1 MRWAPTH
8 LPDIAQA
15 LAEHL
20 MLSMGAVAIAL
31 VIALPL
37 GILGARRP
45 RLHAA
50 MLAVA
55 GTIFVIPSLAL
66 FVVLIPV
73 LGLGT
78 APALVGLSS
87 YCLLILLRNVAGGL
101 QAVAPEVLDAAD
113 GMGFG
118 PWRRLVQVELPLALP
133 LVVAGVRIAFVTTV
147 GIATIAAY
155 INAGGLGTIIFA
167 GIDQRFPEKI
177 IVGAGL
183 AAALAISADLLLG
196 GAERRVSRWRR

>member
-15 LAEHL
+15 LGEHL
-20 MLSMGAVAIAL
+20 LLSVLAVGIAL
-31 VIALPL
+31 AIALPL
-37 GILGARRP
+37 GIVGARRP

-55 GTIFVIPSLAL
+55 GAIFVIPSLAL
-66 FVVLIPV
+66 FAALIPV
-73 LGLGT
+73 MGLGT
-78 APALVGLSS
+78 APALAGLSS

-101 QAVAPEVLDAAD
+101 RAVPPEVLDAAD
-113 GMGFG
+113 GMGFS

-155 INAGGLGTIIFA
+155 ISAGGLGTIIFA

-177 IVGAGL
+177 IIGGGL
-183 AAALAISADLLLG
+183 AALIAIGADLLLG
-196 GAERRVSRWRR
+196 GAERRLGRWRA